1 MVLRNRVFS
10 GLFLALPI
18 LITFFVIQ
26 WLYDLLAQ
34 RLILPIASQVALWW
48 ETNQSGDQEGVS
60 LWITQVLAPLIAVF
74 IILSILFLLG
84 MFFKSRVHRLI
95 DWFFLQVP
103 FVNTIYKSVKQ
114 VIDAFQHSS
123 TGTKRFQRVVLISF
137 PHPGAKVPAFVTSSC
152 RDRATGQSI
161 LCVYVPTTPI
171 PTSGYMLLIPESEVI
186 DLNWDLQETLQAIV
200 SGGITVP
207 SDVDYFPANS
217 SPAAKSME
225 PPKSSS

>member
-1 MVLRNRVFS
+1 MVLRNRVLS

-26 WLYDLLAQ
+26 WLYDFLAQ

-48 ETNQSGDQEGVS
+48 ETNQTGDQDGVS

-95 DWFFLQVP
+95 DWIFLQVP

-114 VIDAFQHSS
+114 H
-123 TGTKRFQRVVLISF
+123 R
-137 PHPGAKVPAFVTSSC
+137 
-152 RDRATGQSI
+152 
-161 LCVYVPTTPI
+161 
-171 PTSGYMLLIPESEVI
+171 
-186 DLNWDLQETLQAIV
+186 NQAIPACCPDLFPTPGCQ
-200 SGGITVP
+200 SPCFCDLLMQGS
-207 SDVDYFPANS
+207 SDGADHFVRLRSDNS
-217 SPAAKSME
+217 YPDVGLYAPHS
-225 PPKSSS
+225 